1 MNAIP
6 PAASRT
12 PVLFV
17 GDAVAATGF
26 ARVMHS
32 LCEALQSDYEIHQ
45 IAINYHGDPHDCAW
59 RIYPAK
65 LGGDVFGVNRLLPL
79 VESVRPAL
87 IFLLNDIWI
96 LADYMTQ
103 LRTLPALPKVV
114 MYCPVDAG
122 PIEPSAI
129 ERLEGVERFVV
140 YTEFAK
146 REIEAALAGLRQ
158 RRPDF
163 AFPIIEVIAHGVDSV
178 LFHPL
183 YAEDVGEFTSE
194 GRRRAI
200 QSIFGDDPEMQDAF
214 IVLNANRNQP
224 RKRIDLTIKGFAQF
238 AAGKPADVK
247 LHLHMG
253 VEDAGWN
260 VVHLARRYG
269 IDERIILT
277 TNGDNLPSVP
287 IEQLNTIYNAA
298 SVGINTSIGEGW
310 GLVSFE
316 HAATGAAQIV
326 PRHSACEELWQGA
339 ALMVEP
345 VMSLT
350 TEGMLTEG
358 HYVSSE
364 GVAAALQR
372 LYDDRALL
380 SAMSQAAYRNATRP
394 EYRWSV
400 IAGQWHRLFQDV
412 LHDEVPREEA
422 PREEALIEEV
432 LRDEALSPVA

>member
-6 PAASRT
+6 SADSRP

-32 LCEALQSDYEIHQ
+32 LCDALRSDYDIHQ
-45 IAINYHGDPHDCAW
+45 IAINFHGDPHDCGW

-65 LGGDVFGVNRLLPL
+65 LGGDVFGVGRLLPL
-79 VESVRPAL
+79 VDSVRPAL
-87 IFLLNDIWI
+87 IFLLNDLWI
-96 LADYMTQ
+96 LADYMDR
-103 LRTLPALPKVV
+103 LRTLPQRPKVV

-129 ERLEGVERFVV
+129 ERLEGVDRFVV
-140 YTEFAK
+140 YTEFAR
-146 REIEAALAGLRQ
+146 REIEAALAGLR
-158 RRPDF
+158 RCRPDF
-163 AFPIIEVIAHGVDSV
+163 AFPTIEVIAHGVDTA

-183 YAEDVGEFTSE
+183 SGEGVGDPASP
-194 GRRRAI
+194 GRRQAI
-200 QSIFGDDPEMQDAF
+200 QSIFGDDPEMEDAF

-224 RKRIDLTIKGFAQF
+224 RKRIDLTIKGFARF
-238 AAGKPADVK
+238 AAGKPANVK

-253 VEDAGWN
+253 VTDAGWN
-260 VVHLARRYG
+260 VVDLARRHG
-269 IDERIILT
+269 IDERVILT

-287 IEQLNTIYNAA
+287 IAQLNTIYNAA
-298 SVGINTSIGEGW
+298 AVGINTSIGEGW

-326 PRHSACEELWQGA
+326 PRHSACEELWRDA
-339 ALMVEP
+339 ALLVDP

-358 HYVSSE
+358 HYVSPE

-372 LYDDRALL
+372 LYEDRVLL
-380 SAMSQAAYRNATRP
+380 RDLSQAAYRNATDPR
-394 EYRWSV
+394 YRWPV
-400 IAGQWHRLFQDV
+400 IAEQWHALFQSV
-412 LHDEVPREEA
+412 LTTPA
-422 PREEALIEEV
+422 
-432 LRDEALSPVA
+432 

>member
-6 PAASRT
+6 SAASRP

-26 ARVMHS
+26 ARVMQS
-32 LCEALQSDYEIHQ
+32 LCETLQSDYDIHQ

-65 LGGDVFGVNRLLPL
+65 LGGDAFGVGRLLPL
-79 VESVRPAL
+79 VESVRPDL
-87 IFLLNDIWI
+87 IFLLNDLWI

-103 LRTLPALPKVV
+103 LRTLPQMPKVV

-122 PIEPSAI
+122 PIEPSAV
-129 ERLEGVERFVV
+129 ERVEGVARFVV
-140 YTEFAK
+140 YTEFAR
-146 REIEAALAGLRQ
+146 REIEAALADVRR

-163 AFPIIEVIAHGVDSV
+163 VFPQIEVIAHGVDTA

-183 YAEDVGEFTSE
+183 SADDVGEFAST

-200 QSIFGDDPEMQDAF
+200 RSIFGDDPEMEDAF

-238 AAGKPADVK
+238 AAGKPANVK

-287 IEQLNTIYNAA
+287 IGQLNTIYNAA
-298 SVGINTSIGEGW
+298 AVGINTSIGEGW

-326 PRHSACEELWQGA
+326 PRHSACEELWQDA
-339 ALMVEP
+339 ALMVDP

-358 HYVSSE
+358 HYVSPE

-372 LYDDRALL
+372 LYEDRALL
-380 SAMSQAAYRNATRP
+380 RDLSQAAYRNATRSG
-394 EYRWSV
+394 YRWTV
-400 IAGQWHRLFQDV
+400 IAGHWHRLFQAV
-412 LHDEVPREEA
+412 ME
-422 PREEALIEEV
+422 
-432 LRDEALSPVA
+432 SPV

>member
-6 PAASRT
+6 STASRI

-32 LCEALQSDYEIHQ
+32 LCEVLRSDYEIHQ
-45 IAINYHGDPHDCAW
+45 IAINYHGDPHDCDW

-65 LGGDVFGVNRLLPL
+65 LGGDAFGVNRLLPL

-87 IFLLNDIWI
+87 VFLLNDIWI
-96 LADYMTQ
+96 LADYMAQ
-103 LRTLPALPKVV
+103 LRTLPVLPKVV

-140 YTEFAK
+140 YTEFAR
-146 REIEAALAGLRQ
+146 REIETALVGLRQ

-163 AFPIIEVIAHGVDSV
+163 AFPAIEVIAHGVDSV

-183 YAEDVGEFTSE
+183 SVEDVGEPASE
-194 GRRRAI
+194 SRRRAI
-200 QSIFGDDPEMQDAF
+200 RSIFGDDPEMEDAF

-238 AAGKPADVK
+238 AAGKPANVK

-260 VVHLARRYG
+260 VVHLARRHG

-298 SVGINTSIGEGW
+298 CVGINTSIGEGW

-326 PRHSACEELWQGA
+326 PRHSACEELWKDA

-345 VMSLT
+345 AMSLT

-358 HYVSSE
+358 HYVSPE

-394 EYRWSV
+394 GYRWSA

-412 LHDEVPREEA
+412 LRGAAPLERTLPQAVPQ
-422 PREEALIEEV
+422 
-432 LRDEALSPVA
+432 DEALSPAA

>member
-1 MNAIP
+1 MNTISSLV
-6 PAASRT
+6 SRP

-32 LCEALQSDYEIHQ
+32 LCEMLQSDYDIHQ
-45 IAINYHGDPHDCAW
+45 IAINYHGDPHDCTW

-65 LGGDVFGVNRLLPL
+65 LGGDAFGVGRLLPM
-79 VESVRPAL
+79 VESVRPAF
-87 IFLLNDIWI
+87 IFLLNDLWI
-96 LADYMTQ
+96 LADYMDR
-103 LRTLPALPKVV
+103 LRTLPHMPKVV

-129 ERLEGVERFVV
+129 ERLEGVDRFVV

-146 REIEAALAGLRQ
+146 GEIEAALAGLRRQ
-158 RRPDF
+158 RPDF
-163 AFPIIEVIAHGVDSV
+163 AFPAIEVIAHGVDTA

-183 YAEDVGEFTSE
+183 SPDSVGEFSSP
-194 GRRRAI
+194 GRRQAI
-200 QSIFGDDPEMQDAF
+200 SSIFGDDPEMEDAF

-238 AAGKPADVK
+238 AAGKPANVK

-253 VEDAGWN
+253 VTDAGWN
-260 VVHLARRYG
+260 VVHLARRYR

-287 IEQLNTIYNAA
+287 IAQLNAIYNAA
-298 SVGINTSIGEGW
+298 AVGINTSIGEGW

-326 PRHSACEELWQGA
+326 PRHSACAELWQDA

-345 VMSLT
+345 AMSLT
-350 TEGMLTEG
+350 TESMLTEG
-358 HYVSSE
+358 HYVSPE

-372 LYDDRALL
+372 LYEDRALL
-380 SAMSQAAYRNATRP
+380 RDLSQAAYRNATRP
-394 EYRWSV
+394 EYRWSL
-400 IAGQWHRLFQDV
+400 IARQWHRLFQAV
-412 LHDEVPREEA
+412 LNA
-422 PREEALIEEV
+422 SA
-432 LRDEALSPVA
+432 

>member
-6 PAASRT
+6 STASRP

-32 LCEALQSDYEIHQ
+32 LCETLQSDYDIHQ
-45 IAINYHGDPHDCAW
+45 IAINYHGDPHECAW

-65 LGGDVFGVNRLLPL
+65 LGGDAFGVGRLLRL

-87 IFLLNDIWI
+87 IFLLNDLWI

-103 LRTLPALPKVV
+103 LRTLPQMPKVV

-122 PIEPSAI
+122 PIEPSAV
-129 ERLEGVERFVV
+129 ERIEGVDRFVV
-140 YTEFAK
+140 YTEFGK
-146 REIEAALAGLRQ
+146 REIEAALSAVRRQ
-158 RRPDF
+158 RPDF
-163 AFPIIEVIAHGVDSV
+163 VFPQIEVIAHGVDTV

-183 YAEDVGEFTSE
+183 SSEDVGEFASA
-194 GRRRAI
+194 GRRHAI
-200 QSIFGDDPEMQDAF
+200 RSIFGDDPEMEDAF

-238 AAGKPADVK
+238 AVGKPANVK

-298 SVGINTSIGEGW
+298 AVGINTSIGEGW

-326 PRHSACEELWQGA
+326 PRHSACEELWQDA
-339 ALMVEP
+339 ALMVDP

-358 HYVSSE
+358 HYVSPE

-372 LYDDRALL
+372 LYEDRGLL
-380 SAMSQAAYRNATRP
+380 HELSQAAYRNATRP

-400 IAGQWHRLFQDV
+400 IAGQWRRVFQTV
-412 LHDEVPREEA
+412 LA
-422 PREEALIEEV
+422 
-432 LRDEALSPVA
+432 SPV